1 MTSMPSAA
9 IPVQVHLTDADVDAS
24 LVADVRA
31 GLTASP
37 KHLPPKWFYD
47 ARGSELFE
55 EITALPEYYP
65 TRTERAVLAAAADTI
80 ATTTGVQTLVELGS
94 GSSEK
99 TRLLLDAGVR
109 AGTLATYVPQD
120 VSSSAL
126 QGAVDEL
133 TIAYPALSV
142 EGIVS
147 DFSDL
152 SVSIP
157 DRPDRTVAFL
167 GGTLGNLTPAERADF
182 LTGIADVLRPG
193 EHLLIGVGLVVD
205 ESIVVP
211 AYDDA
216 QGVTAAFNKNVLS
229 VIDGRLNAD
238 FDPDAFDHVAV
249 WDAENEWIEMRL
261 RARRAMTVHVA
272 DLDLEVEFAEGEEM
286 RTEISAKFRVEG
298 ITDELVAAGFD
309 VTRVFTDTDDRF
321 AVVLA
326 TRA

>member
-1 MTSMPSAA
+1 MSSTSRTAA
-9 IPVQVHLTDADVDAS
+9 PVQVHLTDDDIDVA

-65 TRTERAVLAAAADTI
+65 TRTERSILAAAADEI
-80 ATTTGVQTLVELGS
+80 ATTTGMRTLVELGS

-99 TRLLLDAGVR
+99 TRLLLDAGLR
-109 AGTLATYVPQD
+109 AGTLSTYVPQD
-120 VSSSAL
+120 VSVTAL
-126 QGAVDEL
+126 QGAVDDL
-133 TIAYPALSV
+133 TAAYPSLAV
-142 EGIVS
+142 EGIAS

-152 SVSIP
+152 AVSIP
-157 DRPDRTVAFL
+157 DRPARTVAFL
-167 GGTLGNLTPAERADF
+167 GGTLGNLTPTERAGF
-182 LTGIADVLRPG
+182 LRGIADVVTPG

-205 ESIVVP
+205 ESVVVP

-229 VIDGRLNAD
+229 VIDGRLHAD
-238 FDPDAFDHVAV
+238 FDPEAFDHVAV
-249 WDAENEWIEMRL
+249 WNSEDEWIEMRL

-272 DLDLEVEFAEGEEM
+272 DLDLEVEFADGEEM

-298 ITDELVAAGFD
+298 ITAELAAAGFG
-309 VTRVFTDTDDRF
+309 VVRVFTDADERF
-321 AVVLA
+321 AVVLGE
-326 TRA
+326 RR

>member
-1 MTSMPSAA
+1 MTTTPPAS
-9 IPVQVHLTDADVDAS
+9 IPVQVHLTDADIDAALVD
-24 LVADVRA
+24 DVRA

-47 ARGSELFE
+47 ATGSALFE

-65 TRTERAVLAAAADTI
+65 TRTERAVLAAAADEI
-80 ATTTGVQTLVELGS
+80 AAITGMQTLVELGS

-109 AGTLATYVPQD
+109 GGTLTSYVPQD
-120 VSSSAL
+120 VSISAL

-133 TIAYPALSV
+133 TAAYPSLAV

-152 SVSIP
+152 AVSIP
-157 DRPDRTVAFL
+157 DRPGRTVAFL
-167 GGTLGNLTPAERADF
+167 GGTLGNLTPVERAGF
-182 LTGIADVLRPG
+182 LTGIADALSPG
-193 EHLLIGVGLVVD
+193 EHVLIGVGLVVD
-205 ESIVVP
+205 ESLVVP

-229 VIDGRLNAD
+229 VIDERLHAD
-238 FDPDAFDHVAV
+238 FDPDAFDHVAI

-261 RARRAMTVHVA
+261 RSLHATTVRVA
-272 DLDLEVEFAEGEEM
+272 DLDLEVQFAEGEEM

-298 ITDELVAAGFD
+298 IGDELAAAGFD
-309 VTRVFTDTDDRF
+309 ATRVWTDADDRF
-321 AVVLA
+321 AVLLG
-326 TRA
+326 TRR

>member
-1 MTSMPSAA
+1 MTSTSPAS
-9 IPVQVHLTDADVDAS
+9 IPVQVHLTDADIDAA

-65 TRTERAVLAAAADTI
+65 TRTERGVLEAAADEI
-80 ATTTGVQTLVELGS
+80 VAATGVVTLVELGS

-99 TRLLLDAGVR
+99 TRLLLDAGLR
-109 AGTLATYVPQD
+109 AGTLETYVPQD
-120 VSSSAL
+120 VSISAL

-133 TIAYPALSV
+133 SAAYPSLAV

-157 DRPDRTVAFL
+157 DRPGRTVAFL
-167 GGTLGNLTPAERADF
+167 GGTLGNLTPAERAGF

-205 ESIVVP
+205 ESLVVP

-229 VIDGRLNAD
+229 VIDGRLDAD
-238 FDPDAFDHVAV
+238 FDPDGFDHVAI

-261 RARRAMTVHVA
+261 RAQRPMTVRVA
-272 DLDLEVEFAEGEEM
+272 DLDLEVEFTEGEEM
-286 RTEISAKFRVEG
+286 RTEISAKFRRDG
-298 ITDELVAAGFD
+298 ISEELAAAGFD
-309 VTRVFTDTDDRF
+309 ITRIWTDSDERF
-321 AVVLA
+321 AVVLS
-326 TRA
+326 TRR

>member
-1 MTSMPSAA
+1 
-9 IPVQVHLTDADVDAS
+9 VQVHLTDADIDAA
-24 LVADVRA
+24 LVADVRT

-55 EITALPEYYP
+55 QITALPEYYP
-65 TRTERAVLAAAADTI
+65 TRTERAVLAAAADSI
-80 ATTTGVQTLVELGS
+80 AEITRMQTLVELGS

-109 AGTLATYVPQD
+109 AATLERYVPQD

-133 TIAYPALSV
+133 TVAYPALAV

-157 DRPDRTVAFL
+157 DRPGRTVAFL
-167 GGTLGNLTPAERADF
+167 GGTLGNLTPVERAGF
-182 LTGIADVLRPG
+182 LTGIAAALRAG

-229 VIDGRLNAD
+229 VIDGRLHAD

-261 RARRAMTVHVA
+261 RALRPMTVHVA
-272 DLDLEVEFAEGEEM
+272 DLDLDVAFAEGEEM
-286 RTEISAKFRVEG
+286 RTEISAKFRIDG
-298 ITDELVAAGFD
+298 ITEELVAAGFD